1 MLGLNNMFK
10 FLKHLRVYLYCQQT
24 GFMIGTNKTC
34 TGKGFS
40 IRVISKH
47 KKHTN
52 VVSINRF

>member
-10 FLKHLRVYLYCQQT
+10 FLRHLRVYLYCQQT

-47 KKHTN
+47 KKTHQCC
-52 VVSINRF
+52 IN